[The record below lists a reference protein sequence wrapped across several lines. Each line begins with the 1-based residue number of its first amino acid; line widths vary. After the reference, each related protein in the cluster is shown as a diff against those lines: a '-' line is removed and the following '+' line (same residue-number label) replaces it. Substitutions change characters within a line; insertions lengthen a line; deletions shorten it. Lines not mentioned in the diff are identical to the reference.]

1 MDLWTSRM
9 LLLGR
14 ARVHDLQAACG
25 ASMYVPVTPHG
36 FNMNYMYIYICIWM
50 SILVDVCIHMIY
62 LYLYFSFSL
71 SLYYLYLSIYIYIYI
86 YLYTLSPS
94 ETYWFRFCYC
104 VLQWFLLVSPSKAA
118 SIFFIH
124 LKTLDVWA
132 WWIMMFSCVH
142 TMTYFDGICIVFDY
156 RIVLPTKGFNSNMDR
171 MRTDLWPNVN
181 FKLLHEFLQCFC
193 SFLWHMKFLIL
204 YAFRSCRHI
213 IWWSTW

>member
-1 MDLWTSRM
+1 
-9 LLLGR
+9 
-14 ARVHDLQAACG
+14 
-25 ASMYVPVTPHG
+25 
-36 FNMNYMYIYICIWM
+36 M

-71 SLYYLYLSIYIYIYI
+71 SLYYLYLSIYIYIYLFI
-86 YLYTLSPS
+86 HTIPL
-94 ETYWFRFCYC
+94 WN
-104 VLQWFLLVSPSKAA
+104 LLVSILLLCFTV
-118 SIFFIH
+118 IFACFAFKSSQH
-124 LKTLDVWA
+124 FFHSFEDFGCLSVMNYDV
-132 WWIMMFSCVH
+132 SCVH